1 MGHRIGTDA
10 TRETNGLLSMASA
23 PVGFSHASPS
33 RRRGLFGP
41 AKKLKTTKIVIKKG
55 AGHFVYEE
63 KAAWKYWF
71 GKY

>member
-1 MGHRIGTDA
+1 MVCFRWLLPLWALA
-10 TRETNGLLSMASA
+10 TLALAEDEDYL
-23 PVGFSHASPS
+23 
-33 RRRGLFGP
+33 GP